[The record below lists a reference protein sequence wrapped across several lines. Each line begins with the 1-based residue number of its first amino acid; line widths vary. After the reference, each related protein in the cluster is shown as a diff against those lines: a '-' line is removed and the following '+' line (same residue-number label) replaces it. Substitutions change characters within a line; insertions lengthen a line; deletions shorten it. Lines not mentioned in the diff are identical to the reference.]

1 MSEENSSSLEVT
13 HNIPFHV
20 QKYKTRMLIVPFGYP
35 FNFDFMTKA
44 GAGDV
49 ISLANGSLVRILHK
63 TTVNVS
69 SPVADILAYSLYGK
83 PMKDLFLDFIEEF
96 GAENIQNEEVVVFTY
111 EPVE

>member
-69 SPVADILAYSLYGK
+69 SSVADILAYSLYGK
-83 PMKDLFLDFIEEF
+83 PMKDLFHTL
-96 GAENIQNEEVVVFTY
+96 AV
-111 EPVE
+111 